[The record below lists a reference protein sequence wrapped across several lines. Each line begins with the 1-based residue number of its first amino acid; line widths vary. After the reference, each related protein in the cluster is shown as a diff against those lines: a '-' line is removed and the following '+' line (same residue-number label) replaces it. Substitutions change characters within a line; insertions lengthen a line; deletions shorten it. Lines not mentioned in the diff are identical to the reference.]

1 MADEVTTPVADA
13 TAAPVADATA
23 APVAETLAGPVDG
36 APVVNADH
44 PEDYVEAPVD
54 LEVVEDDSA
63 NLYLDDIASLFDE
76 DEDEDEEVVLDDE
89 EDL

>member
-1 MADEVTTPVADA
+1 MADEVTTQ
-13 TAAPVADATA
+13 VADATA

-36 APVVNADH
+36 APVVNAEH

-63 NLYLDDIASLFDE
+63 DLYLDDIASLFDE
-76 DEDEDEEVVLDDE
+76 DEDEDEEVVLNDE